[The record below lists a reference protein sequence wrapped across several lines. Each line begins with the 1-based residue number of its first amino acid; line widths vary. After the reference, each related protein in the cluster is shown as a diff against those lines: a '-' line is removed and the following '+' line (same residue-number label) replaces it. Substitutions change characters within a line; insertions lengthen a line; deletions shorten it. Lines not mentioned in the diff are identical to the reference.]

1 MKAHQIYFLALYDG
15 TIAHLCE
22 ILLKIWRSYL
32 TICLPCR
39 KMRRPNDFT
48 VTSKYFIFQRKS
60 FWWFF
65 FFETPSCPSTWSSIW
80 RNIEIFLTFLH
91 QRVFLPL
98 PPSLSSTRPSFGAPC
113 SQSLCSS
120 TRPNFIN
127 DCGRRP
133 WHKHNY
139 SWCIDPHN
147 QHLGS
152 VPTAI
157 VPMRCYTK
165 QIFKQK
171 KNEGHIN
178 PHIFIWVDCIKW
190 IWPVK
195 KECAVVKLTII
206 Y

>member
-1 MKAHQIYFLALYDG
+1 
-15 TIAHLCE
+15 
-22 ILLKIWRSYL
+22 
-32 TICLPCR
+32 
-39 KMRRPNDFT
+39 MRRPKDLA

-80 RNIEIFLTFLH
+80 RNIKIMSTFLH
-91 QRVFLPL
+91 QQRVFLPL

-152 VPTAI
+152 VPIVTARYYSR
-157 VPMRCYTK
+157 P
-165 QIFKQK
+165 QIFKQISIDLLDRQKIDVIEWDALMTNVGPMDLIFRPK
-171 KNEGHIN
+171 KWMIGAMAQARVESWAH
-178 PHIFIWVDCIKW
+178 C
-190 IWPVK
+190 
-195 KECAVVKLTII
+195 
-206 Y
+206 